1 MLNKSKIKISSNRSF
16 GIVFFTV
23 FIIIGLWHLLNDN
36 QIRVWSIL
44 IGTIFL
50 VLGLMKSNLLTP
62 LNKIWFK
69 FGLILGSIISPIVMG
84 LVFFMIVTPTS
95 YLMKLL
101 NKDLLNN
108 KFDEKRNSYWI
119 NKSDEKNKSTMKQ
132 QF

>member
-23 FIIIGLWHLLNDN
+23 FIIIGLWPLLNDN
-36 QIRVWSIL
+36 EIRVWSIL

-69 FGLILGSIISPIVMG
+69 FGLVLGSIISPIVMG

-108 KFDEKRNSYWI
+108 KFDKKKNSYWV

>member
-23 FIIIGLWHLLNDN
+23 FIIIGLWPLLNDN

>member
-23 FIIIGLWHLLNDN
+23 FIIIGLWPLLNDN

-95 YLMKLL
+95 FLMKLL

>member
-1 MLNKSKIKISSNRSF
+1 MISKNIKVSSNRSF

-23 FIIIGLWHLLNDN
+23 FIIIGLWPLLNDN